1 MPLCFTLFHFV
12 LGKTV
17 GARAP
22 STPSQRRVNTALDGV
37 PAGDDSPVYN
47 TGDDS
52 PVFSK
57 KTNGPNGDGVVG
69 GGGKMPSLGENRQA
83 LKEIDYERSVYEFS
97 AKKPQR
103 EDQEMVSAN
112 LPELTASK

>member
-37 PAGDDSPVYN
+37 PA
-47 TGDDS
+47 GDDS